1 MLNLLIGN
9 GESTKSAPS
18 SWTVGVIKGWKARR
32 KVLVLS
38 CMGAVGV
45 IHVAVA
51 AAIIA
56 KARAAL
62 SRRGY
67 SLACDVFHVPSGFL
81 PIRVELG

>member
-1 MLNLLIGN
+1 MLYLLIGN
-9 GESTKSAPS
+9 SESTNSAPN
-18 SWTVGVIKGWKARR
+18 SWTVGVIKGWRTRR

-45 IHVAVA
+45 IHVAMA
-51 AAIIA
+51 TAIIA

-67 SLACDVFHVPSGFL
+67 SLAWEVLCRLGFYQ
-81 PIRVELG
+81 